1 MRDRGRE
8 DRVLLSLLRSLE
20 LALEIVIKFI
30 KHQCNACI
38 PAYLKKRENHVK
50 SKGFDSPG
58 PPYVEF
64 PSTSVGVQYMKG
76 LQKQIQKD
84 M

>member
-1 MRDRGRE
+1 MRE
-8 DRVLLSLLRSLE
+8 NRVLLLRSLE

-30 KHQCNACI
+30 KHQYNVHI
-38 PAYLKKRENHVK
+38 PAYLKEKEKHVK

-64 PSTSVGVQYMKG
+64 PSTLVGVQYMKD

>member
-1 MRDRGRE
+1 MSNPGRE
-8 DRVLLSLLRSLE
+8 DRVLLSLLRSLD

-30 KHQCNACI
+30 KHQYNAHI
-38 PAYLKKRENHVK
+38 PAYLKQWEKHVK
-50 SKGFDSPG
+50 SKGFDFPG
-58 PPYVEF
+58 SPYVEF

>member
-30 KHQCNACI
+30 KHQYNACI